1 MGRAVVPVGFIEQVL
16 LVIANEDDA
25 VVLDVMGTVETAKVP
40 SGPRTG
46 FKIVPKQTLP
56 FPIREGQT
64 TAIRAFFDP
73 AKQVVHN
80 PGQGFIFK
88 PTIPGEM
95 VPPETLVVI
104 PDTQPGSSIPLPAPD
119 FQMELEAVRATEI
132 TRDLI
137 FLIDHPNAEVIVR
150 GTVLLGF
157 PTPIVAADG
166 SCFIGT
172 QFTMAMEDSFIR
184 PAPDRVSFMTHS
196 GLVPADPDGDGPCPL
211 GTVSSNDPIL
221 LLGDRVQVVLAMR
234 PEEQVLGVLGGLNG
248 VVPLEPTSA
257 LPEFLRVAFA
267 AALAHTE
274 ETHARF

>member
-1 MGRAVVPVGFIEQVL
+1 LGRAVVPVGFIEQVR

-150 GTVLLGF
+150 GTLRRTREVSKSG
-157 PTPIVAADG
+157 
-166 SCFIGT
+166 
-172 QFTMAMEDSFIR
+172 IR
-184 PAPDRVSFMTHS
+184 YRWESSNRIFRVSYYLRPCLI
-196 GLVPADPDGDGPCPL
+196 LVK
-211 GTVSSNDPIL
+211 TVMY
-221 LLGDRVQVVLAMR
+221 R
-234 PEEQVLGVLGGLNG
+234 
-248 VVPLEPTSA
+248 
-257 LPEFLRVAFA
+257 
-267 AALAHTE
+267 
-274 ETHARF
+274 